1 MKTTKFNFFSKNFL
15 LGASAILLLFSVT
28 SCAKK
33 IVFQNSTVVP
43 AARGQVTVNKDNNK
57 NYVVKIKIN
66 GLAEVNRLEPSRNA
80 YVVWMETEE
89 SQVKNIGR
97 IKSDSKFLSS
107 KLKADFET
115 VTAFK
120 PVKIFIT
127 AEDNPDAKYPGYQ
140 LVLETN
146 KF

>member
-1 MKTTKFNFFSKNFL
+1 MKTTKFNFLSKNIL
-15 LGASAILLLFSVT
+15 LGTLVALLLLSFT

-33 IVFQNSTVVP
+33 ITFQTSTVVP

-57 NYVVKIKIN
+57 NYVVKIKIDD
-66 GLAEVNRLEPSRNA
+66 LAEVSRLEPSRNA
-80 YVVWMETEE
+80 YVVWMETDE

-97 IKSDSKFLSS
+97 IKSDTKFMSS

-127 AEDNPDAKYPGYQ
+127 AEDNADAQYPGSQ

-146 KF
+146 RF

>member
-1 MKTTKFNFFSKNFL
+1 MKTTKINLLSKNIL
-15 LGASAILLLFSVT
+15 LGAAAVLLLSVA

-33 IVFQNSTVVP
+33 ITFQTSTVVP

-57 NYVVKIKIN
+57 NYAVKIKIN
-66 GLAEVNRLEPSRNA
+66 GLAEVKRLEPSRNV
-80 YVVWMETEE
+80 YVVWMETDE
-89 SQVKNIGR
+89 SQIKNIGR
-97 IKSDSKFLSS
+97 IKSDSNFMSS

-120 PVKIFIT
+120 PSKIFIT
-127 AEDNPDAKYPGYQ
+127 AEDNPDAQSPGSQ

>member
-1 MKTTKFNFFSKNFL
+1 MKTTKINLLSKNIL
-15 LGASAILLLFSVT
+15 LGAAAAVLLLSVA

-33 IVFQNSTVVP
+33 ITFQTSTVVP

-57 NYVVKIKIN
+57 NYAVKIKIN
-66 GLAEVNRLEPSRNA
+66 GLAEVKRLEPSRNV
-80 YVVWMETEE
+80 YVVWMETDE
-89 SQVKNIGR
+89 SQIKNIGR
-97 IKSDSKFLSS
+97 IKSDSNFMSS

-120 PVKIFIT
+120 PSKIFIT
-127 AEDNPDAKYPGYQ
+127 AEDNPDAQSPGSQ

>member
-1 MKTTKFNFFSKNFL
+1 MKTTKFNFHSKNIL
-15 LGASAILLLFSVT
+15 WSVAVAVLLLSVA

-33 IVFQNSTVVP
+33 ITFQTSTVVP

-57 NYVVKIKIN
+57 NYAVKIKIN
-66 GLAEVNRLEPSRNA
+66 GLAEVNRLEPSRNV
-80 YVVWMETEE
+80 YVVWMETDE

-97 IKSDSKFLSS
+97 IKSDSNFISS
-107 KLKADFET
+107 KLKATFET

-120 PVKIFIT
+120 PEKIFIT
-127 AEDNPDAKYPGYQ
+127 AEDNADAQSPGSQ
-140 LVLETN
+140 LVLKTN

>member
-1 MKTTKFNFFSKNFL
+1 MKKAKFNFLSNFL
-15 LGASAILLLFSVT
+15 LGATAVVFLLSIT

-33 IVFQNSTVVP
+33 IAFQTSTVVP
-43 AARGQVTVNKDNNK
+43 AARGQVTVNKDGNK

-80 YVVWMETEE
+80 YVVWMETDDT
-89 SQVKNIGR
+89 QVKNIGR
-97 IKSDSKFLSS
+97 IKSDSNFMSS
-107 KLKADFET
+107 NLKATFET
-115 VTAFK
+115 VTAVK
-120 PVKIFIT
+120 PEKIFIT
-127 AEDNPDAKYPGYQ
+127 AEDNPDTQSPSSQ